1 MSKEWMIV
9 QYIEKN
15 MWILQQQQQQE
26 EQEQEQEQE
35 QVNIYWI

>member
-1 MSKEWMIV
+1 MIV

-26 EQEQEQEQE
+26 EQEQEQEQ
-35 QVNIYWI
+35 VNIYWT

>member
-1 MSKEWMIV
+1 MIV

-26 EQEQEQEQE
+26 EQEQEQ
-35 QVNIYWI
+35 VNIYWI

>member
-1 MSKEWMIV
+1 MIV

-15 MWILQQQQQQE
+15 MWILQQQQQQQEE